1 MKTLVRHAAAL
12 TFLAVSTLAHAD
24 AFSDTTDLF
33 RRSNQSASFFKNSY
47 GYAVLPTIGE
57 GGFVIAGGHGTGRV
71 YVHGR
76 RVGDTSMTE
85 VSVGPQIGGKAYS
98 QIVFFQSKQAF
109 DRFTSGNFEFS
120 ADASAVAIT
129 AGAQGS
135 AGTTGVNAGASIDKK
150 DAANLGTYH
159 NGMAVFQV
167 VKGGAM
173 LQAAIGGQKYEY
185 TAVAR

>member
-1 MKTLVRHAAAL
+1 MKILVRYAAAL
-12 TFLAVSTLAHAD
+12 TFLGAATLAHAD
-24 AFSDTTDLF
+24 TFGDTTNLF
-33 RRSNQSASFFKNSY
+33 RHSSQSSSFFKNSY

-71 YVHGR
+71 YVQGR
-76 RVGDTSMTE
+76 HVGDTSMTE

-98 QIVFFQSKQAF
+98 QIVFFQNKQAF
-109 DRFTSGNFEFS
+109 DNFASGNFEFS

-135 AGTTGVNAGASIDKK
+135 AGTTGVNAGASTKK
-150 DAANLGTYH
+150 TDATNIGTYH

-173 LQAAIGGQKYEY
+173 LQAAIGGQKYTY
-185 TAVAR
+185 TPIAR